1 MEGVAL
7 ARGLRKRQP
16 EACALDRLAHGCRGV
31 LPVVREEGDLEWRSL
46 CCKYCEKQFEMRL
59 QIFYC

>member
-31 LPVVREEGDLEWRSL
+31 LPVVREEGDTEWSL
-46 CCKYCEKQFEMRL
+46 LC
-59 QIFYC
+59 